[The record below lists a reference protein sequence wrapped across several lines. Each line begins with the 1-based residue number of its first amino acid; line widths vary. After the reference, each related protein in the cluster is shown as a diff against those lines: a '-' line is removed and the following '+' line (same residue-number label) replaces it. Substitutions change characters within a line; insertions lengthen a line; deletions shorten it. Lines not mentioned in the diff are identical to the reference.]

1 MKVLEQGIDRIMPHN
16 LDAERAVL
24 GSCLLDKDAAI
35 YVIETL
41 RKDDFYDAIHQLAYD
56 IISEMVQKDKAVDPL
71 TFMEEAKKRGLFDK
85 LGGQSFVASLIDAV
99 PTTANVE
106 YHARIVRDKSVHRKM
121 IQVGTYIT
129 KLGYAEEAEIE
140 EVLDEAERAVF
151 DVATRGNLVVFKA
164 LGEVLKS
171 SFKELEDRFFGG
183 SVVTG
188 LPTGYID
195 LDRITGGLQGGSLII
210 LAARPSMGKTALAL
224 NIAQYVAIKQ
234 ETPVLIFS
242 LEMSAEQLS
251 HRLLASEA
259 KVNIHDMRTG
269 ALPRGTWDILA
280 NAAGMLSE
288 APIYID
294 DSSFLSTLDLRA
306 RARRFKAQHPKLG
319 LIIVDYLQ
327 LMNLSRRVE
336 NKQQEVAEISRA
348 LKGVARELNVPV
360 IALSQL
366 SRAVEQR
373 QDKKPQLADL
383 RDSGAIEQDADL
395 VIFLYRKGYYEPDK
409 EDGQDVADLIIAKHR
424 NGPTGTVQLLF
435 VKEYT
440 RFENFASW
448 TLSK

>member
-71 TFMEEAKKRGLFDK
+71 TFIEEAKKRGLFDK

-395 VIFLYRKGYYEPDK
+395 VVFLYRKGYYEPNK

>member
-56 IISEMVQKDKAVDPL
+56 TISEMVQKDKAVDPL

>member
-71 TFMEEAKKRGLFDK
+71 TFIEEAKKRGLFDK

-269 ALPRGTWDILA
+269 ALPRGHGISWQMPPACCLKLPSISTT
-280 NAAGMLSE
+280 
-288 APIYID
+288 AP
-294 DSSFLSTLDLRA
+294 FCPRWTFVLGPGGLRHNT
-306 RARRFKAQHPKLG
+306 Q
-319 LIIVDYLQ
+319 
-327 LMNLSRRVE
+327 
-336 NKQQEVAEISRA
+336 
-348 LKGVARELNVPV
+348 
-360 IALSQL
+360 
-366 SRAVEQR
+366 
-373 QDKKPQLADL
+373 
-383 RDSGAIEQDADL
+383 
-395 VIFLYRKGYYEPDK
+395 
-409 EDGQDVADLIIAKHR
+409 
-424 NGPTGTVQLLF
+424 
-435 VKEYT
+435 
-440 RFENFASW
+440 SW
-448 TLSK
+448 V

>member
-71 TFMEEAKKRGLFDK
+71 TFIEEAKKRGLFDK

-395 VIFLYRKGYYEPDK
+395 VIFLYRKGYYEPNK

>member
-1 MKVLEQGIDRIMPHN
+1 MPHN

-71 TFMEEAKKRGLFDK
+71 TFIEEAKKRGLFDK

>member
-1 MKVLEQGIDRIMPHN
+1 LEQGIDRIMPHN

-71 TFMEEAKKRGLFDK
+71 TFIEEAKKRGLFDK

-336 NKQQEVAEISRA
+336 NKQQEVARDIEGSKGSGKGIERA
-348 LKGVARELNVPV
+348 RYRPFAAVSCR
-360 IALSQL
+360 
-366 SRAVEQR
+366 RAETGQKTSTCRLEGQR
-373 QDKKPQLADL
+373 
-383 RDSGAIEQDADL
+383 R
-395 VIFLYRKGYYEPDK
+395 
-409 EDGQDVADLIIAKHR
+409 H
-424 NGPTGTVQLLF
+424 
-435 VKEYT
+435 
-440 RFENFASW
+440 
-448 TLSK
+448 

>member
-1 MKVLEQGIDRIMPHN
+1 MEQGIDRIMPHN

-71 TFMEEAKKRGLFDK
+71 TFIEEAKKRGLFDK